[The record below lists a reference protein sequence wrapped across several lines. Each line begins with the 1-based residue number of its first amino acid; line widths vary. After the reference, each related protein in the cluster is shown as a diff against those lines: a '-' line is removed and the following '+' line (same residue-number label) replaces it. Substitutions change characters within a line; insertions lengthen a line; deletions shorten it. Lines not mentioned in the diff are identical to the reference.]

1 MAAVYRRV
9 LAVLGGLAAAAAFL
23 RVAGVRRYVVEGRSM
38 LQAFAPGDR
47 VLVEDLTYRLRAP
60 RGRGGGGGG
69 GAGRPRPGRGP
80 ALPPARAARGRRRRR
95 RARRPPRPQARRRR
109 PRRQRDGARRA
120 RLPRPPRVVRPR
132 RQPVGEHGQPRTRPR
147 EASRHRRARVVQVLS
162 VSVAAASMLATLG
175 ALLQVTEE
183 GSVKS

>member
-60 RGRGGGGGG
+60 RVGDVVVVE
-69 GAGRPRPGRGP
+69 
-80 ALPPARAARGRRRRR
+80 
-95 RARRPPRPQARRRR
+95 
-109 PRRQRDGARRA
+109 RDG
-120 RLPRPPRVVRPR
+120 RLDLKRI
-132 RQPVGEHGQPRTRPR
+132 
-147 EASRHRRARVVQVLS
+147 
-162 VSVAAASMLATLG
+162 AAAPGASVTVRGEPDFLAHDEWFVLG
-175 ALLQVTEE
+175 DNLSESTDSREL
-183 GSVKS
+183 GPVKRHDIVGRAWFRY

>member
-60 RGRGGGGGG
+60 RVGDVVVVE
-69 GAGRPRPGRGP
+69 
-80 ALPPARAARGRRRRR
+80 
-95 RARRPPRPQARRRR
+95 
-109 PRRQRDGARRA
+109 RDG
-120 RLPRPPRVVRPR
+120 RLDLKR
-132 RQPVGEHGQPRTRPR
+132 
-147 EASRHRRARVVQVLS
+147 
-162 VSVAAASMLATLG
+162 VAAAPGASVTVRGEPDFLAHDEWFVLG
-175 ALLQVTEE
+175 DNLSESTDSREL
-183 GSVKS
+183 GPVKRHDIVGRAWFRY